1 MKIISN
7 GLALQ
12 KFKRKSEKAEKGY
25 MRALE
30 IVIAIII
37 VVGFSTSSNAGF
49 DEEFQTIPTRPKV
62 TQSFVLIR
70 PSGEPQA
77 SVILFSGSNGALN
90 LSPERIAQWKPT
102 NFLLRNR
109 VRFAEHGFLVAATDA
124 PSDRHDLYN
133 FRTTSAHA
141 EDVRG
146 VIAAL
151 RKIASVPV
159 WLVGTSMGT
168 ISAGNAA
175 ARLKESGADGLVLT
189 SSVTINLRRNESLEY
204 VRLEE
209 VTLPTLIVHHES
221 DGCRICPYGGA
232 QALLKR
238 LKQAPKKEF
247 LSFKGGDPPQS
258 GSCDALSYP
267 GFLGLDA
274 EVVRAIADWIK

>member
-1 MKIISN
+1 MKILDI
-7 GLALQ
+7 A
-12 KFKRKSEKAEKGY
+12 
-25 MRALE
+25 
-30 IVIAIII
+30 IAIII
-37 VVGFSTSSNAGF
+37 VVGFCTPSNAGC
-49 DEEFQTIPTRPKV
+49 EEELQTISTRPKV
-62 TQSFVLIR
+62 TQSFVLVR
-70 PSGEPQA
+70 PSGQPQA

-90 LSPERIAQWKPT
+90 LSPEGIARWKPT

-109 VRFAEHGFLVAATDA
+109 LRFAEHGFLVAAVDA

-151 RKIASVPV
+151 RKIADVPV

-175 ARLKESGADGLVLT
+175 ARLKEGGADGLVLI
-189 SSVTINLRRNESLEY
+189 SSVTINLGKNESLEY
-204 VRLEE
+204 LRLEE

-232 QALLKR
+232 QALLKKLEHAR
-238 LKQAPKKEF
+238 KKEF

-258 GSCDALSYP
+258 GPCEAFSYH

-274 EVVRAIADWIK
+274 DVVRAIADWIK